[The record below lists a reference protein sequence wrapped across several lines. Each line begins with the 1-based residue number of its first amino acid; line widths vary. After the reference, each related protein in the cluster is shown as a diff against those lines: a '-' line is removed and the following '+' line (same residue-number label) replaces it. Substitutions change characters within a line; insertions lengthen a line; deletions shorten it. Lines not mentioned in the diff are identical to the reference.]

1 MGDPEIATGL
11 FGSTPS
17 QGTQNIDTLTDKI
30 CQHLQRLGQRVM
42 FKWMMPTLSEILARS
57 ELISIANSHHKAER
71 SWCGAIAALNDLLS
85 QDPALQGLLL
95 SGSPI
100 LAHPHPQIASWLFSS
115 LPEAHASLFRL
126 PPSASLPLSPVWPSQ
141 DGDPL
146 SSDERVCPL
155 TPTTL
160 LLPQDPLHYEQ
171 FALVLTPSFSL
182 VMAIAPQRNGELG
195 FQFSFDPQDVEMAW
209 VALRSRVSLT
219 GTADQIQHLDN
230 LYHQFPPVAPGY
242 QTVMAFS
249 QLMVQYLPE
258 PAVSTADSCPE
269 KEKKNTVLS
278 PVTPNPQPDLELLQA
293 IAHEVKTP
301 LATIRTYTRL
311 LLKRSN
317 LPPEVLKRLQT
328 IDRECT
334 EQIDRFNLIFRAVEL
349 ETTPSKSSSTHLTP
363 TSLSQVFQ
371 ESIPRWQKQA
381 SRRNVTLDVILPQH
395 TPTVVSDPNLLD
407 QVLTNVIQN
416 FTSTLPTGSHVQVEV
431 TPAGSQLKLQLVS
444 ETAQAC
450 SSLSPFKALGQ
461 VLMFQPETGNLSLNL
476 SVTKNLFEAIGGKLL
491 IRQRPKQ
498 GNVMTIFLPIR

>member
-1 MGDPEIATGL
+1 
-11 FGSTPS
+11 
-17 QGTQNIDTLTDKI
+17 
-30 CQHLQRLGQRVM
+30 M
-42 FKWMMPTLSEILARS
+42 FKWMMPTLSEILAKS
-57 ELISIANSHHKAER
+57 ESIAIANNQHKAER
-71 SWCGAIAALNDLLS
+71 SWCGAIAALNDLLA
-85 QDPALQGLLL
+85 QDLAPEALIL

-100 LAHPHPQIASWLFSS
+100 LAHPQPQIASWLFSP
-115 LPEAHASLFRL
+115 LPEAHASLFQL
-126 PPSASLPLSPVWPSQ
+126 PPAASLPLSSVCLSQ
-141 DGDPL
+141 DGDPF
-146 SSDERVCPL
+146 SSDERCCPL

-160 LLPQDPLHYEQ
+160 LLPQDPLHHEQ

-182 VMAIAPQRNGELG
+182 VMAIAPQKTGELG
-195 FQFSFDPQDVEMAW
+195 FQFSFDPEQVEMTWA
-209 VALRSRVSLT
+209 ALRSRVCLT
-219 GTADQIQHLDN
+219 GTPDQVEHLDL

-249 QLMVQYLPE
+249 QLMVHYLPE
-258 PAVSTADSCPE
+258 PAVSPVDPSPE
-269 KEKKNTVLS
+269 KEKKNTISS
-278 PVTPNPQPDLELLQA
+278 PVTPSPQPDLELLQA

-349 ETTPSKSSSTHLTP
+349 ETMPTQSKSTHLTS

-416 FTSTLPTGSHVQVEV
+416 FTSTVPTGSHVQVEV
-431 TPAGSQLKLQLVS
+431 TPAGSQLKLQLIS

-450 SSLSPFKALGQ
+450 SNLSPFKALGQ